1 MHRERYFLTDTL
13 PGQGRRP
20 PLQVTL
26 HAEDDSLVLAVAS
39 APGHAAPKHP
49 PGPATVQQL
58 HRIVT
63 AEVGACQIGAWE
75 PYKDLDGSLVGWMT
89 TVAGEGTIK
98 AAQALTEA

>member
-1 MHRERYFLTDTL
+1 M
-13 PGQGRRP
+13 
-20 PLQVTL
+20 
-26 HAEDDSLVLAVAS
+26 
-39 APGHAAPKHP
+39 
-49 PGPATVQQL
+49 QQL